1 MDPLV
6 LAVSGASGQPLAQRA
21 LQLLLEA
28 GERVELVTSRGAI
41 TVWQAELGI
50 RVPSEPR
57 AQEAFWRE
65 RTGCQGGE
73 LRCHRWND
81 QAATIASGSFRTRG
95 MVILPASMGSVGRIA
110 AGVATDLLERA
121 ADVHLKESRPLVIC
135 PRELPWSLIHL
146 RNLTAL
152 AEAGARIAPPVPAWY
167 HQPTTIE
174 QMVDFLVIRVFDC
187 LGYDLGALQRW
198 QGPVDGVPPTQSP
211 PTQGLPTDIPLTDVP
226 ISKVPISKVPLAEV
240 PLPGGTPP

>member
-50 RVPSEPR
+50 RVPSEPG

-81 QAATIASGSFRTRG
+81 QAAGIASGSFKTRG
-95 MVILPASMGSVGRIA
+95 MVILPASMGTVGRIA
-110 AGVATDLLERA
+110 SGVALDLVERA
-121 ADVHLKESRPLVIC
+121 ADVHLKEGRPLVIC
-135 PRELPWSLIHL
+135 PRETPWSLVHL

-167 HQPTTIE
+167 HQPQSIE
-174 QMVDFLVIRVFDC
+174 DMVDFLVIRVFDV
-187 LGYDLGALQRW
+187 LGYELGNLRRW
-198 QGPVDGVPPTQSP
+198 QGPPHQPGSP
-211 PTQGLPTDIPLTDVP
+211 GAP
-226 ISKVPISKVPLAEV
+226 AA
-240 PLPGGTPP
+240 GTTSP